1 MTIVH
6 IKFNLSNSNLEKFQ
20 IKQGQKLFEYSNK
33 TFTIDKY
40 KIHKSNFINS
50 SDTFTGLILL
60 YNSLC
65 KTQNTEFIFCLQP
78 MLYRETNKILTKS
91 ENEMKE
97 KINPINISCSDQA
110 ISEIKLKEYSEKGN
124 LILKFFIDDY
134 LTHKIDSLSKL
145 NNFGFIDFNYQLQN
159 QYKNIEFYVDYCHLT
174 SEANT
179 IIAEILFNKIEP
191 IINQTFNNKTKF

>member
-1 MTIVH
+1 
-6 IKFNLSNSNLEKFQ
+6 
-20 IKQGQKLFEYSNK
+20 
-33 TFTIDKY
+33 
-40 KIHKSNFINS
+40 
-50 SDTFTGLILL
+50 
-60 YNSLC
+60 
-65 KTQNTEFIFCLQP
+65 

-174 SEANT
+174 VEANT

>member
-1 MTIVH
+1 MSI
-6 IKFNLSNSNLEKFQ
+6 Q
-20 IKQGQKLFEYSNK
+20 IKHS
-33 TFTIDKY
+33 TIDKY

-65 KTQNTEFIFCLQP
+65 KTQNTEFIFCSQP

-91 ENEMKE
+91 ESKMKE

-174 SEANT
+174 
-179 IIAEILFNKIEP
+179 
-191 IINQTFNNKTKF
+191 